1 MAKRLLIVRDPESPL
16 LKHINLDK
24 NDYEIVLIQDGVH
37 SEELRA
43 KNAKTLDVDAKA
55 RKVVSEN
62 VVTYDEIVEKIF
74 EADKAF
80 CI

>member
-16 LKHINLDK
+16 LRHINLDK
-24 NDYEIVLIQDGVH
+24 NDYEIVLIQNAVN

-43 KNAKTLDVDAKA
+43 KNAKTLDVDANA
-55 RKVVSEN
+55 RKVVSESAT
-62 VVTYDEIVEKIF
+62 TYDEIIEKIF
-74 EADKAF
+74 EADKAI